1 MSGFHHVEVWVA
13 DRSEDAGWRWLL
25 SELGFVPQQE
35 WPDGM
40 SWAAGG
46 AYLTLTT
53 SPNMSSADHDRRR
66 PGVNH
71 LAFHGGS
78 SAQVDALI
86 RAAPAHGWTPLYAD
100 RYPHAG
106 GEDHY
111 AGWLENAAGFK
122 VEVVATP
129 SSPSP
134 ADAAEE
140 SR

>member
-13 DRSEDAGWRWLL
+13 DRAEDAAWRWLM
-25 SELGFVPQQE
+25 SSLGFELEQE

-53 SPNMSSADHDRRR
+53 SPNLSAVEHDRRR

-78 SAQVDALI
+78 PTNVDSLM
-86 RAAPAHGWTPLYAD
+86 AAASAHGWTPLYQD

-106 GEDHY
+106 GPDHY
-111 AGWLENAAGFK
+111 AGWIENAAGFK
-122 VEVVATP
+122 VEIVA
-129 SSPSP
+129 
-134 ADAAEE
+134 